1 MACLYAIM
9 KYIKRFGYKQLGQ
22 NKKKSSLD
30 PIAILK
36 KVSQNIFTIIITE
49 INK

>member
-9 KYIKRFGYKQLGQ
+9 KYLKRVGYKQLGQ
-22 NKKKSSLD
+22 TQKKKKLSLD

-36 KVSQNIFTIIITE
+36 KFF
-49 INK
+49 